1 MNFELITKLVE
12 NSIILS
18 KIEGR
23 VILYNSSILR
33 FSLVKKS
40 TVNFKL
46 IAKVIKN

>member
-23 VILYNSSILR
+23 VILYNPSILK
-33 FSLVKKS
+33 FSLVKNLPL
-40 TVNFKL
+40 TLN
-46 IAKVIKN
+46 